1 MGDDNIVYVA
11 FSKKNRFDEFING
24 RLDEGEITDADLR
37 QSVLARAETWRSWLT
52 ARVTM
57 KAENIS
63 LDLTALP
70 EDVREAARPEIQQ
83 WMAKQLS
90 AWFKEA
96 GMEAVSEV
104 IGLAIGQAALRQ
116 RAREHG
122 ITSL

>member
-83 WMAKQLS
+83 WMAEKVS
-90 AWFKEA
+90 AWFKKA
-96 GMEAVSEV
+96 GMDATNEV

-116 RAREHG
+116 RAREYG
-122 ITSL
+122 ISSL

>member
-11 FSKKNRFDEFING
+11 FSKKNRFDEFIDG
-24 RLDEGEITDADLR
+24 KLDEGEITDADLR
-37 QSVLARAETWRSWLT
+37 QSVVARAETWRSWLT

-83 WMAKQLS
+83 WMVEQCS
-90 AWFKEA
+90 AWFKKA
-96 GMEAVSEV
+96 GMEVVGEV
-104 IGLAIGQAALRQ
+104 LVLAIGQASLEQ
-116 RAREHG
+116 RARDQG
-122 ITSL
+122 MTLV